1 MFPEPFVTTL
11 ALVGLVLLRFGIP
24 ILLIW
29 LLSKLLN
36 YVQAVLP

>member
-11 ALVGLVLLRFGIP
+11 ALVGLTILRLGIP
-24 ILLIW
+24 VLLIW

-36 YVQAVLP
+36 YAQAVLP